1 MPMHDISTL
10 IYCIKTCGGE
20 FSSET
25 ESELFQSF
33 DAFETVKMEPSK
45 ASIDNILNF
54 ARSYDVVETKSTGY
68 VEMILN

>member
-10 IYCIKTCGGE
+10 IYCIKTCGVE